1 MKKIMVHGT
10 DKDSTL
16 LIGGE
21 FRNINSYLPKAKVI
35 VITDEHIRELY
46 PSYFTEDEAIV
57 IGCGESIKN
66 LDTVAA
72 IYSQLTHKE
81 ADRSTFILGVG
92 GGVVCDITGFV
103 ASTYMRGMRFGFVP
117 TTLLAQVDASVGGK
131 NGVNF
136 GGFKNRIG
144 TFNQPDFVLC
154 DTSFFNTLPER
165 EIYSGM
171 AEVIKSALIADAGM
185 FGYIE
190 THVNEILTRQP
201 AVMEHLIASSLTIKA
216 AIVSRDEKE
225 HGERRKLN
233 FGHTIGHAIEQQT
246 KLTHGESVSIG
257 MAVAAKLSE
266 QSGLLSPA
274 SVEHIISMLQRVQL
288 PVIPPL
294 SADKIIHALSGD
306 KKKEGD
312 VLHFVLLNDIGHAVV
327 KEIAMAQLRELLT
340 DILQKTF

>member
-1 MKKIMVHGT
+1 MKKIIVHGS

-21 FRNINSYLPKAKVI
+21 FRHINMYLPQTKVI
-35 VITDEHIRELY
+35 VITDEHIHELY
-46 PSYFTEDEAIV
+46 PSYFIGSEVIV
-57 IGCGESIKN
+57 IGYGESIKN

-72 IYSQLTHKE
+72 IYNQLTHKE

-154 DTSFFNTLPER
+154 DTSFFKTLPER
-165 EIYSGM
+165 EIHSGL
-171 AEVIKSALIADAGM
+171 AEVVKSALIADAAM

-190 THVNEILTRQP
+190 THINEILMQQP
-201 AVMEHLIASSLTIKA
+201 AVMEYLISSSLTIKA
-216 AIVSRDEKE
+216 DIVSSDEKE

-257 MAVAAKLSE
+257 MAVATKLSE

-274 SVEHIISMLQRVQL
+274 SVEHITNILQRMQL

-294 SADKIIHALSGD
+294 SKDKIIHALSGD

-312 VLHFVLLNDIGHAVV
+312 VLHFVLLDDIGHAVV
-327 KEIAMAQLRELLT
+327 KEIALAQLRELLT
-340 DILQKTF
+340 DILKETF